1 MTVRGF
7 APLTGIRM
15 DPGYFHFDE
24 RSEFDASLVADV
36 LRGRRF
42 GVIFR
47 DVIPVATQ
55 KELCARFWASPALK
69 RRTGEPSYYVGA
81 YHWNKPIGTYLA
93 ETAEVADDVMD
104 VLDVADSPW
113 YLFRDEL
120 ASELAGLG
128 ATLRLAEMDGAQACP
143 RRYARSRRTTR
154 SPTQPAS
161 MHRATRRRTAR
172 RVRARRGEA
181 PTDVRRNRRP
191 PWRRR
196 ARNLRSPR
204 IGGEQSRHTGAR
216 ATRRIPRPRQPARRH
231 AGSPPRRRRSAAA
244 ARTPAC
250 RYAPHARA
258 ASTID
263 GGSAASPGEPA
274 CSGAVDERSQATN
287 SPSCGFLVS
296 VDRVIA
302 TPNSRRMRTAH

>member
-81 YHWNKPIGTYLA
+81 YHWNKPIGAYLA

-143 RRYARSRRTTR
+143 ALIRAWNKEGAYSLEPHEDEAQCRDPRQAGFEVQRVPDFEVCAVNMCVEHEEGGRLVLWNIRPDDDSRRRLGIEHTGF
-154 SPTQPAS
+154 SYPAELLDGIEEFRVDVRPGDVYIFNGR
-161 MHRATRRRTAR
+161 HVHAVDATSGNRTA
-172 RVRARRGEA
+172 VSFLMGFA
-181 PTDVRRNRRP
+181 D
-191 PWRRR
+191 
-196 ARNLRSPR
+196 
-204 IGGEQSRHTGAR
+204 
-216 ATRRIPRPRQPARRH
+216 
-231 AGSPPRRRRSAAA
+231 
-244 ARTPAC
+244 ARTVV
-250 RYAPHARA
+250 
-258 ASTID
+258 TW
-263 GGSAASPGEPA
+263 
-274 CSGAVDERSQATN
+274 T
-287 SPSCGFLVS
+287 
-296 VDRVIA
+296 
-302 TPNSRRMRTAH
+302 